1 MAGKVNTKFV
11 LILSTVLI
19 VLLGGGTFYV
29 ASVLKKSSSELEAEG
44 DNFLVRAQ
52 NAQVDVNSDP
62 ESLAQA
68 QQQRGQDYRLAA
80 QSYGKAWNRDPQNVD
95 LLLKYIEA
103 RSNMTVGDQ
112 FEAKR
117 VLGEIMQLTRQTTEL
132 RPDDEQMLENFYQL
146 LYRWAREFGIPSFY
160 SDLYGLASTRLETAP
175 QNIPAL
181 KFRGI
186 SQAIQISDA
195 MDRSRQQQ
203 VREDLEFVLVARPN
217 DTDVLHYLARW
228 HLYDANRTER
238 SDPGS
243 NRAKEARAT
252 TVELAERALA
262 ADPDNPQVKIEYF
275 NVMLSVL
282 DAQRQRLRSANRSD
296 DPEERA
302 QAAQK
307 YREGF
312 NKIEPVLN
320 NLEAALL
327 QNPEP
332 ALVVQQVAE
341 ILPRVD
347 KQLATMDKLIAGEDP
362 EENKNPGLKPTHLDR
377 TERLLRTASNTRP
390 DMLLYRLMLANVLK
404 LQLELDDAHEIYV
417 LARDHPIAGNFEA
430 SLRDQVLRQQ
440 AVYEVANIELIRAEA
455 ATDPERRTQLLAD
468 ADKAVDELEAV
479 TDKDARV
486 LMLRGKLAML
496 RGQTTQAM
504 VYIDQAS
511 TLYQDRDIE
520 ALLLSARARQAEKQW
535 GAAVERLEL
544 VLSLVQSGAR
554 EDIQSNIRLQLAEM
568 LIRSRKLPEAR
579 EQINVVLESDPG
591 NVIATRLM
599 SQYYASQQQFG
610 KAIEQLEGLDQ
621 NDPAIAQTLAQL
633 YKSDGQE
640 ERGEAMIL
648 AEFEKNPGDLGLL
661 QRVLQ
666 TLETPEEKFA
676 AIDQAQAGGANASAI
691 SMLRAQVQSQ
701 ADQTP
706 MTLDEMVAQID
717 NTTVSEIDQAIR
729 KSQIYLQYGQPDKA
743 REFFEVAQKID
754 ADNDNVLIMAFDL
767 ALKDQE
773 FDKARRLAATAGK
786 RNLDLAD
793 GHFLR
798 GQLAAAQAADAS
810 EKDKRGKLRQALSS
824 YDLAL
829 KQRPVFDEGWRQYGD
844 LLMRAEDPSE
854 AVAAYGKALG
864 QKPDNVRALIGLAN
878 AQNAL
883 GRHAQ
888 ALEALRTARAYNP
901 NDDRLLGQ
909 YLAYEQR
916 YGDPATVRRIRTQIA
931 ESQPENTNNLLS
943 LAMLS
948 AQTGNTEEALNLLD
962 QVEEAQGVKLETIG
976 ARAGILRVGGKAEAG
991 EQVIADY
998 LAQQG
1003 DRVTSNDYLLQAR
1016 YYLAARKVAEGF
1028 AAYQQAIAIQDPA
1041 TKAASREFADVLF
1054 NSGQIPQAT
1063 QIYESLFAD
1072 ASGDE
1077 NAVLGARL
1085 AESLLRQNQTDR
1097 AVAVLDQLE
1106 DSATTDA
1113 LRAMAAGQ
1121 SGDRQKA
1128 IDYVNASLRKN
1139 NRNPMTY
1146 VQRASLLASDPA
1158 AINKALD
1165 DVQQALSINPDF
1177 IEALAL
1183 QARIQTQLGQEAEAS
1198 YTLRSLLEKAPGNNA
1213 ARGQLTQLYINE
1225 GRTDAAEL
1233 LIREGLEFAPNN
1245 PTWLQLSASLSASR
1259 GDMGEAITN
1268 FERLMQTNPNAQTLA
1283 QLCGLYLQQNR
1294 ATDAQ
1299 ALLDQYPEQVNA
1311 LPALQGVRG
1320 SVLVGLGQTEP
1331 AQHVFALALQRSANQ
1346 ADVNMVVRQMIG
1358 SLGRAEAVAL
1368 AESVDGLKDPS
1379 WVGLS
1384 LVSLS
1389 MGERDYSGALQR
1401 LETLRETVPA
1411 SNAAARVQIE
1421 RLAALAMLQNGDY
1434 AGARDAY
1441 LRLLESDPDN
1451 LEVLNNLAFILASHL
1466 NDPQAALPMAKRAV
1480 EQAPDNAEI
1489 LDTLGWTYYQ
1499 AGDTQNA
1506 RATLERSI
1514 RARPLPANTLH
1525 LGRIYLETG
1534 ESRRA
1539 RPLFEQSIELSEQAG
1554 DTDTADR
1561 ARGYLKQL

>member
-11 LILSTVLI
+11 FILSTVLI
-19 VLLGGGTFYV
+19 VLLGGGTLFV
-29 ASVLKKSSSELEAEG
+29 ASILKKSSSELEAEG

-52 NAQVDVNSDP
+52 NAEVDVNSDP
-62 ESLAQA
+62 ELLAQA

-95 LLLKYIEA
+95 ILLKYIEA
-103 RSNMTVGDQ
+103 RSNMTVSDQ

-132 RPDDEQMLENFYQL
+132 RPDDEQMLENYYQL

-160 SDLYGLASTRLETAP
+160 NDIYGLASTRLETAP

-186 SQAIQISDA
+186 SQAMQLSDS
-195 MDRSRQQQ
+195 MDRTRQQE
-203 VREDLEFVLVARPN
+203 VRQDLEFVLAARPN

-228 HLYDANRTER
+228 HLYDASRMER

-243 NRAKEARAT
+243 DRAKQARAT

-262 ADPDNPQVKIEYF
+262 AAPDTPQVKIEYF

-282 DAQRQRLRSANRSD
+282 DAQRQRLRNANND
-296 DPEERA
+296 EERA
-302 QAAQK
+302 EAALS

-332 ALVVQQVAE
+332 PLVVQQVAE

-347 KQLATMDKLIAGEDP
+347 KQLAMMDKLIAGEDL
-362 EENKNPGLKPTHLDR
+362 NADQGTSLKPTHLDR
-377 TERLLRTASNTRP
+377 TERLLRSASNARP

-404 LQLELDDAHEIYV
+404 LQLQLDDAHEIYV
-417 LARDHPIAGNFEA
+417 LARDYPIAGNFEA

-468 ADKAVDELEAV
+468 ADKAVDELQAV
-479 TDKDARV
+479 TDEDARV

-504 VYIDQAS
+504 MFIDQAS
-511 TLYQDRDIE
+511 TMYQDRDIE

-544 VLSLVQSGAR
+544 VLALVQSGAR
-554 EDIQSNIRLQLAEM
+554 EDIQANIRLQLAEM
-568 LIRSRKLPEAR
+568 LLRSRKLPEAR
-579 EQINVVLESDPG
+579 AQINVVLESDPG
-591 NVIATRLM
+591 NVVATRLM

-621 NDPAIAQTLAQL
+621 SDPAIAQTLAQL

-640 ERGEAMIL
+640 ERGEAML
-648 AEFEKNPGDLGLL
+648 RAEFNKNPGDLRLL

-676 AIDQAQAGGANASAI
+676 AIDQAQANGASGSAI
-691 SMLRAQVQSQ
+691 SMLRAQIQSQ
-701 ADQTP
+701 VDQTP

-743 REFFEVAQKID
+743 REFFEVAQRID
-754 ADNDNVLIMAFDL
+754 SDNDSVLIMAFDL
-767 ALKDQE
+767 ALKDKE

-798 GQLAAAQAADAS
+798 GQLAAAEAAEAS
-810 EKDKRGKLRQALSS
+810 ETDKRDRLLRQALSS

-829 KQRPVFDEGWRQYGD
+829 KQRPVFDEGWRQYAD

-854 AVAAYGKALG
+854 AVSAYGKSLD

-888 ALEALRTARAYNP
+888 ALEALQTARAYNP
-901 NDDRLLGQ
+901 NDERLLGQ

-916 YGDPATVRRIRTQIA
+916 YGDPATVRRIRMQIA
-931 ESQPENTNNLLS
+931 ESQPKNTSNLLS
-943 LAMLS
+943 LALLN
-948 AQTGNTEEALNLLD
+948 AQSGNTEEALALLD
-962 QVEEAQGVKLETIG
+962 QAEEAQGVKLETVG
-976 ARAGILRVGGKAEAG
+976 ARAGILRLGGNAEAG

-998 LAQQG
+998 LAKQG
-1003 DRVTSNDYLLQAR
+1003 DGVTSNDYLLQAR

-1054 NSGQIPQAT
+1054 NSGQVAQAT
-1063 QIYESLFAD
+1063 QIYDSLFA
-1072 ASGDE
+1072 GDDGE
-1077 NAVLGARL
+1077 QKTVLGSRL

-1097 AVAVLDQLE
+1097 AVSVLDQID

-1121 SGDRQKA
+1121 SGDREKA
-1128 IDYVNASLRKN
+1128 IAYVNSSLNKN

-1146 VQRASLLASDPA
+1146 VQRASLLAGDPA
-1158 AINKALD
+1158 TISKALD
-1165 DVQQALSINPDF
+1165 DVRQALSINPDF

-1213 ARGQLTQLYINE
+1213 ARGQLTQLYINQ
-1225 GRTDAAEL
+1225 GRTDAADL
-1233 LIREGLEFAPNN
+1233 LIREGLELDPDN

-1259 GDMGEAITN
+1259 GDMREAISS

-1283 QLCGLYLQQNR
+1283 QLCGLYVQQNR
-1294 ATDAQ
+1294 AADAQ
-1299 ALLDQYPEQVNA
+1299 TLLDQYPEQVNA
-1311 LPALQGVRG
+1311 SPGLQGVRG

-1331 AQHVFALALQRSANQ
+1331 AQRVFALALQRSATQ
-1346 ADVNMVVRQMIG
+1346 ADVNMVIRQMVG
-1358 SLGRAEAVAL
+1358 SLGRAEAIAL
-1368 AESVDGLKDPS
+1368 AESVDGLQDPL
-1379 WVGLS
+1379 WAGLA
-1384 LVSLS
+1384 LVNLS
-1389 MGERDYSGALQR
+1389 MSERDYSGALQR
-1401 LETLRETVPA
+1401 LEALRETVPA
-1411 SNAAARVQIE
+1411 SNAAAQVQIE
-1421 RLAALAMLQNGDY
+1421 RIAALAMLQNRDH

-1441 LRLLESDPDN
+1441 LRLLKNDPDN
-1451 LEVLNNLAFILASHL
+1451 IEVLNNLAFILASHL

-1480 EQAPDNAEI
+1480 EQAPNNAEI

-1499 AGDTQNA
+1499 VGDTPNA

-1514 RARPLPANTLH
+1514 QARALPANTLH

-1554 DTDTADR
+1554 DADTADR
-1561 ARGYLKQL
+1561 ARGFLKQIN

>member
-19 VLLGGGTFYV
+19 VLLGGGTLYV

-62 ESLAQA
+62 ELLAQA

-95 LLLKYIEA
+95 ILLKYIEA

-132 RPDDEQMLENFYQL
+132 RPDDEQMLENYYQL

-160 SDLYGLASTRLETAP
+160 NDIYGLASTRLETAP

-186 SQAIQISDA
+186 SQAMQLSDS
-195 MDRSRQQQ
+195 MDRTRQQE
-203 VREDLEFVLVARPN
+203 VRQDLEFVLTARPN

-243 NRAKEARAT
+243 DRAKEARAT

-262 ADPDNPQVKIEYF
+262 AAPDNPQVKIEYF

-282 DAQRQRLRSANRSD
+282 DAQRQRLRNANND
-296 DPEERA
+296 DERA
-302 QAAQK
+302 EAALK

-312 NKIEPVLN
+312 DKIEPVLN

-327 QNPEP
+327 QNPDP
-332 ALVVQQVAE
+332 PLVVQQVAE

-347 KQLATMDKLIAGEDP
+347 KQLAMMDKLIAGEDLDADQGT
-362 EENKNPGLKPTHLDR
+362 NLKPTHLDR
-377 TERLLRTASNTRP
+377 TERLLRSASNARP

-404 LQLELDDAHEIYV
+404 LQLQLDDAHEIYV
-417 LARDHPIAGNFEA
+417 LARDYPIAGNFEA

-455 ATDPERRTQLLAD
+455 AADPERRTQLLAD

-544 VLSLVQSGAR
+544 VLALVQSGAR

-568 LIRSRKLPEAR
+568 LIRSRKLPEALA
-579 EQINVVLESDPG
+579 QINVVLESDPG
-591 NVIATRLM
+591 NVIATRLL

-610 KAIEQLEGLDQ
+610 KAIEQLETLDP
-621 NDPAIAQTLAQL
+621 NDPAVAQTLAQL

-640 ERGEAMIL
+640 ERGEAL
-648 AEFEKNPGDLGLL
+648 LLTEFKKNPGDLRLL

-676 AIDQAQAGGANASAI
+676 AIDQAEANGASTSAI
-691 SMLRAQVQSQ
+691 GMLRAQIQSQ

-729 KSQIYLQYGQPDKA
+729 KSQIYLQYGQADKA
-743 REFFEVAQKID
+743 REFFEVAHKID
-754 ADNDNVLIMAFDL
+754 SDNDSVLIMAFDL
-767 ALKDQE
+767 ALKDKD

-798 GQLAAAQAADAS
+798 GQLAAA
-810 EKDKRGKLRQALSS
+810 EGKLRQALSS

-829 KQRPVFDEGWRQYGD
+829 KQRPVFDEGWRQYAD

-854 AVAAYGKALG
+854 AVSAYGKALG
-864 QKPDNVRALIGLAN
+864 QKPDNVRALTGLAS

-901 NDDRLLGQ
+901 NDGRLLGQ

-916 YGDPATVRRIRTQIA
+916 YGDPATVRRIRMQIA
-931 ESQPENTNNLLS
+931 ESQPDNTSNLLS
-943 LAMLS
+943 LALLN
-948 AQTGNTEEALNLLD
+948 AQGGNTEEALALLD
-962 QVEEAQGVKLETIG
+962 QAEEAQGVKLETVG
-976 ARAGILRVGGKAEAG
+976 ARAGILRLGGKAEAG

-998 LAQQG
+998 LVEQG
-1003 DRVTSNDYLLQAR
+1003 DAVTSNDYLLQAR
-1016 YYLAARKVAEGF
+1016 YYLAARKVTEGF
-1028 AAYQQAIAIQDPA
+1028 AAYQQAIAIQDPS
-1041 TKAASREFADVLF
+1041 TKTASREFADVLF
-1054 NSGQIPQAT
+1054 NSGQIAQAT
-1063 QIYESLFAD
+1063 QIYESLFA
-1072 ASGDE
+1072 SGDDE
-1077 NAVLGARL
+1077 QKTVLGSRL

-1097 AVAVLDQLE
+1097 AVSVLDQLD

-1121 SGDRQKA
+1121 RGDREKA
-1128 IDYVNASLRKN
+1128 IGYVNASLGKN

-1146 VQRASLLASDPA
+1146 LQRASLLSSDPA
-1158 AINKALD
+1158 TINKALD
-1165 DVQQALSINPDF
+1165 DVQQALSINPEF
-1177 IEALAL
+1177 IEALSL

-1233 LIREGLEFAPNN
+1233 LIREGLELDPDN

-1283 QLCGLYLQQNR
+1283 QLCGLYVQQNR
-1294 ATDAQ
+1294 AADAQ
-1299 ALLDQYPEQVNA
+1299 TLLDQYPEQVNA
-1311 LPALQGVRG
+1311 SPGLQGVRG

-1331 AQHVFALALQRSANQ
+1331 AQRVFALALQRSATQ
-1346 ADVNMVVRQMIG
+1346 ADVNMVIRQMVG
-1358 SLGRAEAVAL
+1358 SLGRAEAIAL

-1379 WVGLS
+1379 WAGLA

-1389 MGERDYSGALQR
+1389 MSERDYSGALQR
-1401 LETLRETVPA
+1401 LEALRETVPA

-1421 RLAALAMLQNGDY
+1421 RVAALAMLQNRDFT
-1434 AGARDAY
+1434 GASDAY
-1441 LRLLESDPDN
+1441 KRLLKDDPDN
-1451 LEVLNNLAFILASHL
+1451 IEVLNNLAFILSSNL
-1466 NDPQAALPMAKRAV
+1466 DKPKEALPMAKRAA
-1480 EQAPDNAEI
+1480 ELAPNNAEI

-1499 AGDTQNA
+1499 VGDIENA

-1514 RARPLPANTLH
+1514 QGRPLPANTLH

-1534 ESRRA
+1534 DSRRA

-1561 ARGYLKQL
+1561 ARGFLKQL